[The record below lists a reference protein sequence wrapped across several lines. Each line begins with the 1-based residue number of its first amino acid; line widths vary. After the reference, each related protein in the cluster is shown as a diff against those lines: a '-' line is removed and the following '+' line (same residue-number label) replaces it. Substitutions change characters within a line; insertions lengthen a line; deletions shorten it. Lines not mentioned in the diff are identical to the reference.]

1 MENTDFFVFQ
11 TIAYKN
17 INVIADSIGALI
29 DEIIHTILPTEICLC
44 ESYLLNSPNLNG
56 GILMDLNYHKS
67 QNIISCDLR
76 LSLTRLYQQ
85 VNNWK

>member
-1 MENTDFFVFQ
+1 MENMDFFVFQ

-17 INVIADSIGALI
+17 VNIIAQSIGTHI
-29 DEIIHTILPTEICLC
+29 DKINHTILPTEICLC

-56 GILMDLNYHKS
+56 GILMDLNCQKW
-67 QNIISCDLR
+67 QNIISCDFR